1 MVETYN
7 SIIDMRIQD
16 IPRVERPR
24 EKLIQYGSGRLSNSE
39 LLALLLRSGKKGENV
54 ISLANNVLKKYKAE
68 NLPNLTY
75 EELKNFPG
83 LGPAKACEIIACF
96 ELGKRLL
103 KGKIAGLYL
112 KPEDIWKELKDIR
125 DHKKEHFIIFFLD
138 SRNQEIKRE
147 IISVGSLNANL
158 VHPREVFEPAVK
170 NLAAQVILAH
180 NHPSGDPEPSEDDLE
195 LNKRL
200 VEAGKILGIEVIDH
214 IIITKDSFLSFK
226 EKGLMNES

>member
-1 MVETYN
+1 MKQ
-7 SIIDMRIQD
+7 SQKIKD
-16 IPRVERPR
+16 IPKIERPR
-24 EKLIQYGSGRLSNSE
+24 EKLIQYGPGRLSNSE
-39 LLALLLRSGKKGENV
+39 LLAIILRSGKKGENV
-54 ISLANNVLKKYKAE
+54 IDFANKILKKYTAE
-68 NLPNLTY
+68 HLPNLPY
-75 EELKNFPG
+75 EVLKRFSG

-112 KPEDIWKELKDIR
+112 KPEDVFKELKDIR
-125 DHKKEHFIIFFLD
+125 DHKKEHFVTFYLD

-170 NLAAQVILAH
+170 HLAAQVILAH

-195 LNKRL
+195 INKRL
-200 VEAGKILGIEVIDH
+200 VEAGKILGIEIIDH
-214 IIITKDSFLSFK
+214 IIVAKNGFLSFK
-226 EKGLMNES
+226 EKGLL

>member
-16 IPRVERPR
+16 MPRVERPR

-125 DHKKEHFIIFFLD
+125 DHKKEHFVIFFLD

-147 IISVGSLNANL
+147 IISIGSLNANL

-200 VEAGKILGIEVIDH
+200 VEAGKILGIAVMDH
-214 IIITKDSFLSFK
+214 IVVSKSGYFSFK
-226 EKGLMNES
+226 EQKLL

>member
-1 MVETYN
+1 MKIKE
-7 SIIDMRIQD
+7 
-16 IPRVERPR
+16 IPKVERPR
-24 EKLIQYGSGRLSNSE
+24 EKLIRYSSNRLSNSE
-39 LLALLLRSGKKGENV
+39 LLAIILRSGKKGENV
-54 ISLANNVLKKYKAE
+54 IDLANRILRKYKAE

-75 EELKNFPG
+75 QELKDFSG

-103 KGKIAGLYL
+103 KGKVAELYL
-112 KPEDIWKELKDIR
+112 KPEDVWKELKDIR
-125 DHKKEHFIIFFLD
+125 EHKKEHFIIFYLD

-195 LNKRL
+195 INKRL
-200 VEAGKILGIEVIDH
+200 AEAGKILGIDVIDH
-214 IIITKDSFLSFK
+214 IIVSKGSYLSFK
-226 EKGLMNES
+226 EKGLL